1 MFTETPPSGRRVR
14 GKPAAPRQSM
24 GPPLPPQ
31 QPQQPTSTTTTNPTS
46 RQPSQQPLPHPRK
59 SSADHPATPLASV
72 GPPNFSYGS
81 ATLAL
86 PRKISLADTKVGI
99 FGALNKAA
107 KDAHERDVRAGKVA
121 PEPEGQ
127 IPIVR
132 FYEESLEEI
141 PSGPV
146 SPPKI
151 RALKDDPPRRNS
163 PRRSTRNA
171 GKTLDRGDSPGSSIR
186 RTPSPTP
193 SEGALFPDEIRGLT
207 VESAD
212 EKPITHV
219 LVRESASPAKRASP
233 AKTRKP
239 APKKET
245 KGEATL
251 DSSNYEF
258 SKDYSEEER
267 AYQELKGRSGAHR
280 FSIKETHFEED
291 EEDEDEDEDEEDD
304 EEKDEEY
311 DDEEEEDE
319 EEGEDYDDEEYE
331 NEVLDDESAFIEHDE
346 EPEDFILQPRQSI
359 FTPVKNA
366 IFFTYFLIH
375 NLVSSTYHGIISFTS
390 RLVEIFIYTPI
401 LWTVDSFKS
410 LFQLL
415 HHGLNNVLAFLGAT
429 TANPII
435 KTLFATILTLSLL
448 LLATPP
454 TITFLDQY
462 NLLPSLSNFR
472 FPIPKGTYIPP
483 DLPPSTA
490 AEIIDRLTELE
501 RHLSSYSSLSNQVL
515 EQNAHL
521 QRDSQDEK
529 IRRAAIDDSIYLLKQ
544 DLEKLSVHAKSSAAQ
559 LSDLKLF
566 HKDSKDSIK
575 DLHNTILKLDAEVGK
590 HETEMKRGVAKSDAV
605 MGEMKALK
613 SNIEA
618 LKKGLTHVEGE
629 LKRVSDYEYISK
641 IALKSISEYL
651 PSQLAVKVNPKT
663 RRIEINPEFWT
674 ALRGVFA
681 DREEMEQSVASQASK
696 IAGAKVVNKEISWAE
711 FLRGNEEAIK
721 SFVKVQMDDRWNK
734 AGEDGVIVSRDYFL
748 EILHDQV
755 SELRSDLDSKMV
767 KLLDKFDKQ
776 SKDTVQKA
784 IASADAL
791 LKRAKKAS
799 SGAVKGG
806 DLSTEAMNSIVETAL
821 HRYSTDTLAKPD
833 YALYSSG
840 ARINPLLTSPTY
852 HHSPSSL
859 FKKLGS
865 YVLGGAGSTWGHQPA
880 MALFQDTNVGMCWA
894 FPGSQGGLGI
904 RLSETVLVTD
914 VSVEHVHRE
923 VSKNIGS
930 APRQWSLYAF
940 IADENARDQISTI
953 NAGLYDA
960 VVPANLPRGY
970 TLLVRGEYDVN
981 NEEGRTIQTVPVP
994 AAIRRLNVP
1003 VEQVVFTVA
1012 SNWGNQDYTCLYRV
1026 RVHGQGLHDEDAEK
1040 GFGDDEVV

>member
-1 MFTETPPSGRRVR
+1 M
-14 GKPAAPRQSM
+14 
-24 GPPLPPQ
+24 
-31 QPQQPTSTTTTNPTS
+31 
-46 RQPSQQPLPHPRK
+46 
-59 SSADHPATPLASV
+59 
-72 GPPNFSYGS
+72 
-81 ATLAL
+81 
-86 PRKISLADTKVGI
+86 I
-99 FGALNKAA
+99 
-107 KDAHERDVRAGKVA
+107 
-121 PEPEGQ
+121 
-127 IPIVR
+127 
-132 FYEESLEEI
+132 
-141 PSGPV
+141 
-146 SPPKI
+146 
-151 RALKDDPPRRNS
+151 
-163 PRRSTRNA
+163 
-171 GKTLDRGDSPGSSIR
+171 
-186 RTPSPTP
+186 
-193 SEGALFPDEIRGLT
+193 

-212 EKPITHV
+212 EKPVTHV

-239 APKKET
+239 APKKQAKAEV
-245 KGEATL
+245 TL

-291 EEDEDEDEDEEDD
+291 EEDEDESEEEEGQETKEDEYEEEEEEEEDDEDEEYEIEVFDD
-304 EEKDEEY
+304 E
-311 DDEEEEDE
+311 
-319 EEGEDYDDEEYE
+319 GG
-331 NEVLDDESAFIEHDE
+331 FIYHDE
-346 EPEDFILQPRQSI
+346 EPEDFILEPPRQSI

-375 NLVSSTYHGIISFTS
+375 NLVSSIYHAIISFIS
-390 RLVEIFIYTPI
+390 RLIEIFIYTPI

-410 LFQLL
+410 LFQTLYHLL
-415 HHGLNNVLAFLGAT
+415 TFLGT
-429 TANPII
+429 TSTNPII
-435 KTLFATILTLSLL
+435 KTLFASVVTLTLLT
-448 LLATPP
+448 LATPP
-454 TITFLDQY
+454 TITFLDNH
-462 NLLPSLSNFR
+462 NLIPSLSNFR
-472 FPIPKGTYIPP
+472 FPTPKGSYIPP

-490 AEIIDRLTELE
+490 EEIIDRLTDLE
-501 RHLSSYSSLSNQVL
+501 RHLSSYSSLSAQVL
-515 EQNAHL
+515 EQNALLH
-521 QRDSQDEK
+521 RDSQNEK
-529 IRRAAIDDSIYLLKQ
+529 VRRGAIDDSIYLLKQ
-544 DLEKLSVHAKSSAAQ
+544 DLEKLSSHAKASSAQ

-575 DLHNTILKLDAEVGK
+575 ELHNTILKLDTEVEK
-590 HETEMKRGVAKSDAV
+590 HEAELKRASGKSETV
-605 MGEMKALK
+605 MGEVKALK
-613 SNIEA
+613 SNIDA
-618 LKKGLTHVEGE
+618 LKRGLTHVEGE

-651 PSQLAVKVNPKT
+651 PSQLAVKMNPKT

-681 DREEMEQSVASQASK
+681 DREEMQESVASQASK

-721 SFVKVQMDDRWNK
+721 GFVKVQMDDRWNK

-748 EILHDQV
+748 EILRDQV
-755 SELRSDLDSKMV
+755 SELRGDLDSKMT

-776 SKDTVQKA
+776 SKDTVSKA

-791 LKRAKKAS
+791 LKRAKK
-799 SGAVKGG
+799 SGGGKG

-833 YALYSSG
+833 FALYSSG

-852 HHSPSSL
+852 HHSPRSVL
-859 FKKLGS
+859 KKLGS
-865 YVLGGAGSTWGHQPA
+865 YILGGAGSTWGHQPA

-904 RLSETVLVTD
+904 RLSETVLITD

-930 APRQWSLYAF
+930 APRQWSLYGF
-940 IADENARDQISTI
+940 VTDDGAREQILTI
-953 NAGLYDA
+953 TTGLYGD

-970 TLLVRGEYDVN
+970 VLFVRGEYDVD
-981 NEEGRTIQTVPVP
+981 NEEGKTIQTVPVP

-1003 VEQVVFTVA
+1003 VEQVVFTVG
-1012 SNWGNQDYTCLYRV
+1012 SNWGNEEYTCLYRV
-1026 RVHGQGLHDEDAEK
+1026 RVHGQGLHDEDEER